1 MKTANAKGH
10 CHWVNVMES
19 LVVAEVELQF
29 RQFSP
34 RQQSFISLDAVTTY
48 ALNRLQPLYANSTK
62 GYDCQTQLARAKLG
76 RTIATAVRQGIAAVE
91 RDPLRASQP
100 LQLSL
105 DEKADRALK
114 AMQHILQRND
124 LDWDNLPDVLEAALN
139 SASNGSKNWQPR
151 SAKPP
156 SPPGLD
162 WTHGRLRSRHS
173 P

>member
-1 MKTANAKGH
+1 MKAAKAQ
-10 CHWVNVMES
+10 CNWVNVMES
-19 LVVAEVELQF
+19 LVVEEVELQF

-34 RQQSFISLDAVTTY
+34 RQQSFISPDAVTTY

-62 GYDCQTQLARAKLG
+62 GYECQSQLAREKLSKA
-76 RTIATAVRQGIAAVE
+76 IATAVRQGIAAVE

-100 LQLSL
+100 LLLSL
-105 DEKADRALK
+105 NEKAERALQ

-139 SASNGSKNWQPR
+139 SASNGDKNWQLR
-151 SAKPP
+151 SAKRP

-162 WTHGRLRSRHS
+162 WTTRRLRSRH
-173 P
+173 